1 MQKIMMTIFRTVVE
15 GDGPAHRLGQWTKA
29 RGECV
34 VHLIRCASGKLFE
47 ECEPQ
52 RTLLKHH
59 ERLFALSAH
68 SGISFPMADLLT
80 IVDVLRTFLDAGTVG
95 DHNTFGAFTDPFSA
109 VFPSTDEKSGQRT
122 LLLENVL
129 VDRLMAD
136 PFARHIST
144 DPAGDLFR
152 TPSEGKLLVH
162 VVSDQAVGNTLP
174 PSALAPASLGSHLSP
189 VGLIPALFRAVVLD
203 LPRYNRWFSFQ
214 PASDRSDAF
223 APAMSDH
230 YLFAFFLAQDSVR
243 PGGKYAKLHTGG
255 SFGCGF
261 R

>member
-1 MQKIMMTIFRTVVE
+1 MMTIFRSVVE
-15 GDGPAHRLGQWTKA
+15 GDGPAHHLGQSTEA

-34 VHLIRCASGKLFE
+34 IHLVRSAAGKLLE

-59 ERLFALSAH
+59 ERLFALPAH

-80 IVDVLRTFLDAGTVG
+80 IVDVLRTFLDADTEG
-95 DHNTFGAFTDPFSA
+95 NQNAFGAFMDPFSP
-109 VFPSTDEKSGQRT
+109 VFPATDEKSRQRT
-122 LLLENVL
+122 LCLEHVL
-129 VDRLMAD
+129 VDRLVTD
-136 PFARHIST
+136 PFVRHIET

-162 VVSDQAVGNTLP
+162 VVSEEAVSNTLP

-189 VGLIPALFRAVVLD
+189 VGLIPAFFGAVVLD
-203 LPRYNRWFSFQ
+203 LPRYNRWISFQ
-214 PASDRSDAF
+214 PTSDRSNAF
-223 APAMSDH
+223 ALPVSH
-230 YLFAFFLAQDSVR
+230 HNLFAFFQGEDSVR
-243 PGGKYAKLHTGG
+243 SGCIGGKLHTGG
-255 SFGCGF
+255 SFGCVF